1 VTWCKNYRGTWC
13 KNYRGTWKLKWDL
26 VWDLTGDLVWGLR
39 WVLELE
45 VCLGVGL
52 DAFIPRLR
60 RKRRAYRFEAK
71 KFKGGKN
78 RRRIYASVTAE

>member
-1 VTWCKNYRGTWC
+1 VGRGVSL
-13 KNYRGTWKLKWDL
+13 Y
-26 VWDLTGDLVWGLR
+26 VGLD
-39 WVLELE
+39 VGLG
-45 VCLGVGL
+45 VGLGVGL
-52 DAFIPRLR
+52 DVFIVSLR